1 MTGRWRPAGS
11 ANFRYLGGLPTD
23 DGRIRPGLLFRSHT
37 LQELTADD
45 VDVLVRRLG
54 LRLVVDLR
62 APEEM
67 AGEGRGLLEA
77 EPVRHVNLALHSR
90 DQRPIPDLTADTLVR
105 HYLGYLAVSA
115 AAAAEAFRLLAGVGL
130 PAVVHCAA
138 GKDRTGVMAGLVLRA
153 VGVPAD
159 VVAEDY
165 ARSAEA
171 VPAIIARLRR
181 LPAYAE
187 RIDLLPPEVHECRA
201 ETMAE
206 FLRGVDER
214 YGSVPGFLRD
224 AGLEDDVVQRLHDRL
239 VEPAGAGAD
248 RP

>member
-1 MTGRWRPAGS
+1 MTAPWRPAGT
-11 ANFRYLGGLPTD
+11 ANFRDLGGLPTED
-23 DGRIRPGLLFRSHT
+23 GGRIRPGLLFRSDT
-37 LQELTADD
+37 LQELTAAD
-45 VDVLVRRLG
+45 VDVFVRRLG
-54 LRLVVDLR
+54 LQLVVDLR
-62 APEEM
+62 APEEV

-90 DQRPIPDLTADTLVR
+90 DQRPIPDLTADTLVQ

-115 AAAAEAFRLLAGVGL
+115 AAAVEAFRLLAGEGL

-159 VVAEDY
+159 VVAQDY
-165 ARSAEA
+165 ACSAEA

-181 LPAYAE
+181 LPAYAD

-206 FLRGVDER
+206 FLRAVDEQ
-214 YGSVPGFLRD
+214 YGSVTGFLRA
-224 AGLEDDVVQRLHDRL
+224 AGLEDEVVERLRDRL

-248 RP
+248 

>member
-1 MTGRWRPAGS
+1 
-11 ANFRYLGGLPTD
+11 
-23 DGRIRPGLLFRSHT
+23 
-37 LQELTADD
+37 
-45 VDVLVRRLG
+45 
-54 LRLVVDLR
+54 
-62 APEEM
+62 M

-115 AAAAEAFRLLAGVGL
+115 AAAAEAFRLLTGVGL

-165 ARSAEA
+165 ARSAES

-181 LPAYAE
+181 LPAYAD

-206 FLRGVDER
+206 FLRAVDEQ
-214 YGSVPGFLRD
+214 YGSVSAFLRE
-224 AGLEDDVVQRLHDRL
+224 A
-239 VEPAGAGAD
+239 PAGAA
-248 RP
+248 

>member
-1 MTGRWRPAGS
+1 MTAPWRPAGT
-11 ANFRYLGGLPTD
+11 ANFRDLGGLPTED
-23 DGRIRPGLLFRSHT
+23 GGRIRPGLLFRSDT
-37 LQELTADD
+37 LQELTAAD

-54 LRLVVDLR
+54 LQLVVDLR
-62 APEEM
+62 APGEV

-90 DQRPIPDLTADTLVR
+90 DQRPIPDLTADTLVQ

-115 AAAAEAFRLLAGVGL
+115 AAAAEAFRLLAGEGL

-181 LPAYAE
+181 LPAYAD

-201 ETMAE
+201 ETMAD
-206 FLRGVDER
+206 FLSAVDEQ
-214 YGSVPGFLRD
+214 YGSVAGFLRE
-224 AGLEDDVVQRLHDRL
+224 AGLEDDVVQRLRDRL
-239 VEPAGAGAD
+239 VDPPGATAV
-248 RP
+248 

>member
-1 MTGRWRPAGS
+1 VTAPWHPEGT
-11 ANFRYLGGLPTD
+11 ANFRDLGGLPTED
-23 DGRIRPGLLFRSHT
+23 GGRIRPGLLFRSDT
-37 LQELTADD
+37 LQELTAAD
-45 VDVLVRRLG
+45 VDMLVRRLG
-54 LRLVVDLR
+54 LQLVVDLR
-62 APEEM
+62 APEEA
-67 AGEGRGLLEA
+67 AGEGRGLLEG

-90 DQRPIPDLTADTLVR
+90 DQRPIPDLTADTLVQ

-115 AAAAEAFRLLAGVGL
+115 AAAAEAIRLLAGGL

-181 LPAYAE
+181 LPAYAD

-201 ETMAE
+201 DTMAA
-206 FLRGVDER
+206 FLRAVDEQ
-214 YGSVPGFLRD
+214 YGSVSGFWRE
-224 AGLEDDVVQRLHDRL
+224 AGLEDDVVQRLRDRL
-239 VEPAGAGAD
+239 VDPAGATAG
-248 RP
+248 